1 MAGDGPAPSAFPV
14 MSALLTVT
22 RKNGETIQFEPAF
35 ASQAEAANFLRHH
48 RLERNEFIYSL
59 LKQRADRGLSPKQA
73 NWLLFLATEHKAKLE
88 KKAAPKQAKQPQQD
102 ALALDGLAA
111 VLNAAK
117 GNGLK
122 RPSLSLQSDA
132 GEVAVKPGRAC
143 FWITLDGELCG
154 KLEQDGTAA
163 LWKLGSNHD
172 AVEKA
177 LLMAA
182 MQPLKAMQHFGHLT
196 GRCSCCRRT
205 LTDPVSV
212 ELGIGPICK
221 AKFGL

>member
-1 MAGDGPAPSAFPV
+1 M
-14 MSALLTVT
+14 LTIT
-22 RKNGETIQFEPAF
+22 RKNGETIEFEPAF

-48 RLERNEFIYSL
+48 RLERNEFVFSL
-59 LKQRADRGLSPKQA
+59 LKQRAERGLSPKQA

-88 KKAAPKQAKQPQQD
+88 NKAPAAQKRNDD

-111 VLNAAK
+111 VLKAAM

-122 RPSLSLQSDA
+122 RPVLCLQSDA
-132 GEVAVKPGRAC
+132 GEITLKAGRGSC
-143 FWITLDGELCG
+143 FWITFNGELCG

-163 LWKLGSNHD
+163 LWKLGS
-172 AVEKA
+172 AIESVEKA
-177 LLMAA
+177 LMFAALQPLQA
-182 MQPLKAMQHFGHLT
+182 MQQFGRLT

-212 ELGIGPICK
+212 QLGIGPICK
-221 AKFGL
+221 AKFGF